1 MRGARDRQHKRRIRG
16 DRENERQ
23 RKGYSA
29 KSRKEFKGKLGRG
42 LGRRRFYCPRKKG
55 GRGGARGRLE
65 VASWGANRRGGAR
78 GAEEESRSL
87 E

>member
-42 LGRRRFYCPRKKG
+42 LGRRRFYCPRREG
-55 GRGGARGRLE
+55 GWGWRVGGA
-65 VASWGANRRGGAR
+65 NQRGGAR
-78 GAEEESRSL
+78 GAEEENRSL